1 MGEIGIERD
10 RFLYGLRHWE
20 IQAIIRGYRRRQRPS
35 WEQARLN
42 AFYIMS
48 AMADLSKAG
57 IRSDRDLITFP
68 WEEEEVT
75 KRDSLPSDEEV
86 EEMRQLMKQL
96 NEQQTTKNERP

>member
-1 MGEIGIERD
+1 MGEIGIPRREFLFD
-10 RFLYGLRHWE
+10 LRFWE
-20 IQAIIRGYRRRQRPS
+20 VRRIIRGYRRRQRPS

-68 WEEEEVT
+68 WEKEET
-75 KRDSLPSDEEV
+75 KCDSLPSDEEV
-86 EEMRQLMKQL
+86 EEMRQLMKQM

>member
-48 AMADLSKAG
+48 AMSDLSKAG

-68 WEEEEVT
+68 WEKEET
-75 KRDSLPSDEEV
+75 KSNSLPSDEEV
-86 EEMRQLMKQL
+86 EEMRQMMKEL

>member
-1 MGEIGIERD
+1 MGEIGIEHD

-68 WEEEEVT
+68 WENEEVT

-86 EEMRQLMKQL
+86 EEMRQMMKEL

>member
-1 MGEIGIERD
+1 MGEIGIEHD

-20 IQAIIRGYRRRQRPS
+20 IQAIIRGYRRRQRS
-35 WEQARLN
+35 GWEQARFN

-57 IRSDRDLITFP
+57 IRSDRDLIAFP
-68 WEEEEVT
+68 WEKDT
-75 KRDSLPSDEEV
+75 PIQSDIPSDEEV
-86 EEMRQLMKQL
+86 EEMRQMMKQL

>member
-1 MGEIGIERD
+1 MGEIGIEHD

-75 KRDSLPSDEEV
+75 KHDSLPSDEEV
-86 EEMRQLMKQL
+86 EEMRQLMKQM
-96 NEQQTTKNERP
+96 NEQTTKNERP

>member
-1 MGEIGIERD
+1 MGEIGIEHD

-20 IQAIIRGYRRRQRPS
+20 IQAIIKGYRRRQRPS

-48 AMADLSKAG
+48 AMADLSKAD

-68 WEEEEVT
+68 WEKEVT
-75 KRDSLPSDEEV
+75 YRDSLPSDEEV

>member
-68 WEEEEVT
+68 WEEKEVT
-75 KRDSLPSDEEV
+75 KHDSLPSDEEV
-86 EEMRQLMKQL
+86 EEMQQLMKEL
-96 NEQQTTKNERP
+96 NEQ

>member
-1 MGEIGIERD
+1 MGEIGIPRD
-10 RFLYGLRHWE
+10 RFLYGLRNWE

-42 AFYIMS
+42 AYYIMS

-57 IRSDRDLITFP
+57 IRSDLDLITFP
-68 WEEEEVT
+68 WEKDVT

-86 EEMRQLMKQL
+86 EEMRKMMKEL
-96 NEQQTTKNERP
+96 NERQTT

>member
-1 MGEIGIERD
+1 MGEIGISRRE
-10 RFLYGLRHWE
+10 FLYELRFWE
-20 IQAIIRGYRRRQRPS
+20 VRRIIRGYRRRQRPS

-68 WEEEEVT
+68 WEKEVT
-75 KRDSLPSDEEV
+75 KRESLPRDEEV
-86 EEMRQLMKQL
+86 EEMRQLMKEL

>member
-1 MGEIGIERD
+1 MGEIGISRREFLFD
-10 RFLYGLRHWE
+10 LRFWE
-20 IQAIIRGYRRRQRPS
+20 VRRIIRGYRRRQRPS

-68 WEEEEVT
+68 WEKEET
-75 KRDSLPSDEEV
+75 KSDSLPSDEEV
-86 EEMRQLMKQL
+86 EEMRQMMKEL
-96 NEQQTTKNERP
+96 NEQQTTKNEKS

>member
-1 MGEIGIERD
+1 MGEIGIEHD

-20 IQAIIRGYRRRQRPS
+20 IQSIIRGYRRRQRPS

-75 KRDSLPSDEEV
+75 KCDSLPSDEEV
-86 EEMRQLMKQL
+86 EEMRQLMKQM
-96 NEQQTTKNERP
+96 NEQTTKNERP

>member
-86 EEMRQLMKQL
+86 EEMRQMMKEL
-96 NEQQTTKNERP
+96 NEQTTKNEKS

>member
-1 MGEIGIERD
+1 MGEIGIQHD

-42 AFYIMS
+42 AFYVMS
-48 AMADLSKAG
+48 AMTDLSKAG

-68 WEEEEVT
+68 WEQGVT
-75 KRDSLPSDEEV
+75 KCDSLPSDEEV
-86 EEMRQLMKQL
+86 EEMRQMMKEL
-96 NEQQTTKNERP
+96 NERQTT

>member
-1 MGEIGIERD
+1 MGEIGIEHD

-20 IQAIIRGYRRRQRPS
+20 IQAIIKGYRRRQRPS

-68 WEEEEVT
+68 WEKEVT
-75 KRDSLPSDEEV
+75 YRDSLPSDEEV

>member
-1 MGEIGIERD
+1 MGEIGIPHD

-68 WEEEEVT
+68 WEKEVT
-75 KRDSLPSDEEV
+75 NRDSLPSDEEV

>member
-57 IRSDRDLITFP
+57 IRSDRDLFTFP

-75 KRDSLPSDEEV
+75 KSDSLPSDEEV
-86 EEMRQLMKQL
+86 EEMRQLIKEL

>member
-20 IQAIIRGYRRRQRPS
+20 IEAIIRGYRRRQRPS

-75 KRDSLPSDEEV
+75 KHDSLPSDEEV

>member
-68 WEEEEVT
+68 WEEKEVT
-75 KRDSLPSDEEV
+75 KHDSLPSDEEV
-86 EEMRQLMKQL
+86 EEMRQLMKEL
-96 NEQQTTKNERP
+96 NEQTTKNEKS

>member
-1 MGEIGIERD
+1 MGEIGIEHD

-86 EEMRQLMKQL
+86 EEMRQMMKEL
-96 NEQQTTKNERP
+96 NEQTTKNEKS

>member
-1 MGEIGIERD
+1 MGEIGIEHD

-75 KRDSLPSDEEV
+75 KHDSLPSDEEV

>member
-68 WEEEEVT
+68 WEKEET
-75 KRDSLPSDEEV
+75 KSDSLPSDEEV
-86 EEMRQLMKQL
+86 EEMRQMMKEL

>member
-48 AMADLSKAG
+48 AMSDLSKAG

-68 WEEEEVT
+68 WEEKEVT

-86 EEMRQLMKQL
+86 EEMRQMMKEL

>member
-1 MGEIGIERD
+1 MGEIGIQRRE
-10 RFLYGLRHWE
+10 FLYDIRFWE
-20 IQAIIRGYRRRQRPS
+20 VRRIIRGYRRRQRPS

-68 WEEEEVT
+68 WE
-75 KRDSLPSDEEV
+75 KDAPIQSDIPSDEEV

>member
-1 MGEIGIERD
+1 VGEIGISHD

-42 AFYIMS
+42 AFYVMS
-48 AMADLSKAG
+48 AMTDLSKAG

-68 WEEEEVT
+68 WEQGET

-86 EEMRQLMKQL
+86 EEMRQMMKEL
-96 NEQQTTKNERP
+96 NERQTT

>member
-1 MGEIGIERD
+1 MGEIGISRREFLFD
-10 RFLYGLRHWE
+10 LRFWE
-20 IQAIIRGYRRRQRPS
+20 VRRIIRGYRRRQRPS

-75 KRDSLPSDEEV
+75 KHDSLPSDEEV

>member
-1 MGEIGIERD
+1 MGEIGLEHD

-20 IQAIIRGYRRRQRPS
+20 IQAIIKGYRRRQRPS

-68 WEEEEVT
+68 WEKEVT
-75 KRDSLPSDEEV
+75 NRDSLPSDEEV

>member
-1 MGEIGIERD
+1 MGEIGIEHD

-68 WEEEEVT
+68 WE
-75 KRDSLPSDEEV
+75 KDAPIQSDIPSDEEV
-86 EEMRQLMKQL
+86 EEMRQLMKQM

>member
-1 MGEIGIERD
+1 MGEIGIPHD

-57 IRSDRDLITFP
+57 IRSDLDLITFP
-68 WEEEEVT
+68 WEKDVT

-86 EEMRQLMKQL
+86 EEMRKMMKEL
-96 NEQQTTKNERP
+96 NERQTT